1 MDYVDLD
8 YKPRYQLDST
18 GMLSNLITL
27 LRNFKACAG
36 MCIFLIIIIMC
47 NDYNDGGGDDDDDDD
62 DECLF
67 T

>member
-1 MDYVDLD
+1 
-8 YKPRYQLDST
+8 
-18 GMLSNLITL
+18 MLSNLITF

-62 DECLF
+62 DDECLF